1 MAFMSNLFHDAR
13 YAIRLLR
20 RSPGFTG
27 TAVVT
32 LALAIG
38 ANTAIF
44 SAVKGVL
51 ISPLPYPYPERL
63 VRLFEEA
70 PRTPHFPMAPADFRD
85 YRNELQSFEGI
96 TAYQRGDLQI
106 GDGNRP
112 EQLRGMQVT
121 AGFFGVL
128 GYQPAMG
135 RDFELADEI
144 PGNSNVVI
152 LSHKLWMRRFSGD
165 PAVVGR
171 SIRLSGKS
179 FRVVGILPEGVQH
192 VGSSYRSYGHGEPVD
207 IWSVLVV
214 PREEKRQDR
223 FSHYFNVVARLRPG
237 VTWAAMEADLRRTR
251 ESVAKRYPSPPSP
264 WQPGVVPLKNE
275 IVGTAESTLVA
286 LGGAATIVLLL
297 ACVNVAGL
305 LLGRGVA
312 RGREIGVRAA
322 LGATRARLARQLLIE
337 SLVLAALGGAI
348 GVSLAYSGLAALSR
362 FGPSDIPRLRSIS
375 IDRQVLL
382 YALAAT
388 IASALLFGL
397 APALRLA
404 STGVGETLKEGA
416 RAIAGSPHQRVRR
429 ALAAVQLALAFVL
442 VVSSGLL
449 MRSFVALITT
459 NPGFHPA
466 GAITAGIELPVARY
480 DIDQSAAFYA
490 RAAERIRALPGI
502 ADAAFTSDLPW
513 TGYDE
518 NTGFS
523 IVGRSEKDNDNTEAR
538 YHFITPGYLHSTGV
552 PLVAGRDVIVSDTKN
567 APFVILINESA
578 ARKYWTSAQAAVG
591 AQVDLWGEKRIV
603 AGVVGDVRD
612 MPWHDR
618 AVPALY
624 FPVSQ
629 TWYSQPMLLVARTN
643 VDPTSTVETI
653 RRALQELDPELPL
666 SNARP
671 LETVAGAAMATR
683 RLTLWLV
690 GIFGVT
696 ALVLAVVGIYG
707 VMAQAVGQRAH
718 EFGIR
723 QALGATSSDIL
734 RLVFSSAAVMTL
746 AGLVAG
752 VALALTSTRLLA
764 SLLYDVT
771 AFDPLTFAT
780 TGVLLAAAAGAAAYL
795 PARRAS
801 RISAAE
807 ALRISE

>member
-1 MAFMSNLFHDAR
+1 MSTLLDDAR
-13 YAIRLLR
+13 YAIRLIR
-20 RSPGFTG
+20 RSPGFTA
-27 TAVVT
+27 TAVMT

-51 ISPLPYPYPERL
+51 ISPLPYPDPDRL
-63 VRLFEEA
+63 VRLFEESD
-70 PRTPHFPMAPADFRD
+70 RTPHFPMAPADFRD
-85 YRNELQSFEGI
+85 YRNELQSFAGI
-96 TAYQRGDLQI
+96 AAYQRGDLQI
-106 GDGNRP
+106 GDVNRP
-112 EQLRGMQVT
+112 EQLRGMQAT

-135 RDFELADEI
+135 RDFAASDEI
-144 PGNSNVVI
+144 PGNNDVVI
-152 LSHKLWMRRFSGD
+152 LSHALWVRRFSGD

-179 FRVVGILPEGVQH
+179 FRVVGVLPEGVRH

-214 PREEKRQDR
+214 PREEKPQHR
-223 FSHYFNVVARLRPG
+223 FSHYYNVVARLRPG
-237 VTWAAMEADLRRTR
+237 VTWAAMEADLRRTG
-251 ESVAKRYPSPPSP
+251 ESVAKRYPSSPSP
-264 WQPGVVPLKNE
+264 WHPRAVPLKNE

-322 LGATRARLARQLLIE
+322 LGATRSRLACQLLIE
-337 SLVLAALGGAI
+337 SLVLAGLGGAI
-348 GVSLAYSGLAALSR
+348 GVALAYSGIGALSK
-362 FGPSDIPRLRSIS
+362 FGPTDIPRLQSIS
-375 IDRQVLL
+375 IDRQVLS

-404 STGVGETLKEGA
+404 GAGVAETLREGA
-416 RAIAGSPHQRVRR
+416 RSIAGSPHQRVRR
-429 ALAAVQLALAFVL
+429 GLAAVQVALAFVL

-449 MRSFVALITT
+449 LRSFIALIATD
-459 NPGFHPA
+459 PGFQPA

-480 DIDQSAAFYA
+480 DADQSAALFA
-490 RAAERIRALPGI
+490 RAIERIRALPGI
-502 ADAAFTSDLPW
+502 ADAGFTSDLPW

-518 NTGFS
+518 NTGFT
-523 IVGRSEKDNDNTEAR
+523 IVGRPERDDDDTEAR
-538 YHFITPGYLHSTGV
+538 YHFVTPGYLRSTSV
-552 PLVAGRDVIVSDTKN
+552 PLVAGRDVAISDSKD
-567 APFVILINESA
+567 APLVILINESA
-578 ARKYWTSAQAAVG
+578 ARRYWKSPQAAVG
-591 AQVDLWGEKRIV
+591 AQVDLWGAKRTV
-603 AGVVGDVRD
+603 AGVIGDVRD

-624 FPVSQ
+624 FPLAQ
-629 TWYSQPMLLVARTN
+629 TWYAQPMLLVARTT
-643 VDPTSTVETI
+643 VDPLSTVDTI
-653 RRALQELDPELPL
+653 RHALHELDPELPL
-666 SNARP
+666 SNAKP
-671 LETVAGAAMATR
+671 LAAVAGSAMATR

-690 GIFGVT
+690 GVFGIT

-707 VMAQAVGQRAH
+707 VMAQAVGQRVH
-718 EFGIR
+718 EFGVR
-723 QALGATSSDIL
+723 QALGATSGDII
-734 RLVFSSAAVMTL
+734 RLVLLSAAIMTVS
-746 AGLVAG
+746 GLVTG
-752 VALALTSTRLLA
+752 VALALASTRLFA
-764 SLLYDVT
+764 SLLYGVT
-771 AFDPLTFAT
+771 AVDPMTFASV
-780 TGVLLAAAAGAAAYL
+780 GVVLAGAAAAAAYL

-807 ALRISE
+807 ALRMAD